1 MNREKLREWRKKLTK
16 HMRDGHRCEFRIDC
30 EAVVQSIDAI
40 LAEPA
45 QESANSTPSAGE
57 AVDYPLT
64 GRVCKRRD
72 EWVLE
77 LTGSINDTAF
87 ISRHTEPLTT
97 APEDVPGLP
106 SLYTSPPAPTADK
119 AWPDDARRCIERAL
133 RLLDNVTADDS
144 GSDDL
149 GAAENA
155 LRNALATLTAAA
167 PQTDERGRPLTYWG
181 GLAAPQAPVVTETMV
196 EAVGS
201 GLYIYWNDVSNS
213 CRDKY
218 REKVRR
224 ILTAALQQ
232 PASGEGDAIQQEA
245 GRRIIPEGGSDGG

>member
-40 LAEPA
+40 LAEP
-45 QESANSTPSAGE
+45 EGE
-57 AVDYPLT
+57 AVAIAADLAARQQPPDPEFDRLIAHNLP
-64 GRVCKRRD
+64 D
-72 EWVLE
+72 FLD
-77 LTGSINDTAF
+77 DTA
-87 ISRHTEPLTT
+87 
-97 APEDVPGLP
+97 
-106 SLYTSPPAPTADK
+106 PASTADK
-119 AWPDDARRCIERAL
+119 AWPDDAAVRFREAFGRGVMHGDGRFYFDASDAERV
-133 RLLDNVTADDS
+133 R
-144 GSDDL
+144 
-149 GAAENA
+149 AAA
-155 LRNALATLTAAA
+155 AALTA
-167 PQTDERGRPLTYWG
+167 
-181 GLAAPQAPVVTETMV
+181 AAPQAPVVTETMV

-245 GRRIIPEGGSDGG
+245 GR